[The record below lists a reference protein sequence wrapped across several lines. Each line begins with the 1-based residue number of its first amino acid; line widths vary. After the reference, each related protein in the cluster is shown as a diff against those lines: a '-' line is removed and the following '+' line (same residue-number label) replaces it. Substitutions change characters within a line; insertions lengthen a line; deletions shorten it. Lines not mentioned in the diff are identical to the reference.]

1 VSTEEGLHV
10 SELFLKEGIKLFFE
24 DGSILY
30 RITVGKNSVQ
40 EIIIMN
46 YLDNLIFSIKVEDGS
61 EMTYMV
67 PMENVSHWV
76 ERR

>member
-1 VSTEEGLHV
+1 MNKEEGLHV

>member
-1 VSTEEGLHV
+1 MNKEEGLHV

-24 DGSILY
+24 DGSIIY

-67 PMENVSHWV
+67 PMENISYWV

>member
-1 VSTEEGLHV
+1 MSTEEGLHV